1 MQTSLE
7 NGWLGDRRLNS
18 SSQQEFNFGYWRWEL
33 RFCCKS
39 KEASAEA
46 SAFSKRKQVRL
57 ASVETSVFSK
67 FPSVFSKCLS
77 VTSVQAVEGV
87 ECFGV
92 H

>member
-1 MQTSLE
+1 MAGLVTVVSRNRSLSVAI
-7 NGWLGDRRLNS
+7 GGSRGFVASRRKQVPKQVRL
-18 SSQQEFNFGYWRWEL
+18 
-33 RFCCKS
+33 
-39 KEASAEA
+39 
-46 SAFSKRKQVRL
+46 QVRL

>member
-1 MQTSLE
+1 MAGLVTVVSRNRSLSVAI
-7 NGWLGDRRLNS
+7 GDGSRGFVASRRKQVPKQVRL
-18 SSQQEFNFGYWRWEL
+18 
-33 RFCCKS
+33 
-39 KEASAEA
+39 
-46 SAFSKRKQVRL
+46 QVRL